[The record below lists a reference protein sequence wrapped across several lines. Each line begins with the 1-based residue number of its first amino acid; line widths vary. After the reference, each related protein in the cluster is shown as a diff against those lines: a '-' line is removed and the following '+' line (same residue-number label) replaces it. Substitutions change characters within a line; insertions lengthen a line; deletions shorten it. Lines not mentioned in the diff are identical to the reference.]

1 MGEPG
6 TDGRSQSRRECVNA
20 MTVQLL
26 ATWSTVVPIAAV
38 LLAVLY
44 VPGSILLLLLR
55 CRATVA
61 IAGGPL
67 LTALMLGLMG
77 VLLRSIGVAF
87 SPVVVVVATVLA
99 WLVAAVLRWIVFSRD
114 DAGGA
119 DHGPRFRAT
128 PRHGH
133 PAAAT
138 AAAVFVAVGALLLPM
153 MLVIDPH
160 MPSPRVDPMYH
171 YNVLNAIEETGT
183 LSMFA
188 AVDFNYGLRVG
199 HVTYPTVWHG
209 VAALAMPWFGIVSS
223 ANTLA
228 FVVTPIVFAVNIALL
243 ARSVFRRAS
252 VAALV
257 GAVAACMFPA
267 FPGGLVIVRAFWP
280 NALALAMLPAALVLL
295 IVFFRRARWAYIR
308 RNPVVFAVDLALVAA
323 ALCGLGMTHPSV
335 LFNAGFIA
343 LPLLIS
349 SARRA
354 HRVLRRSLS
363 RRAYVMILSATA
375 FATALIFTVM
385 LIPPR
390 VRSYLMRPG
399 NQTWDDLGLK
409 VTSLLANWPTD
420 VSRPTGLVA
429 ALVVIPLV
437 MLGLIL
443 LARSRNRRW
452 IFGAWCLQAGLVAGS
467 YVPLPVLS
475 GLSGLWY
482 SDTYRLLAV
491 QAVVLP
497 LAVGAVAERF
507 FVPGARVS
515 LYGRE
520 LGNRTF
526 RLVAVGAAAS
536 MIASTFG
543 TAYITLG
550 VARPVGALESSPQP
564 VADEQE
570 MAFIRRIGERL
581 PEGTVVIGDPASGV
595 AYLPLESDV
604 ESVFTQVNMRDVDRD
619 GAFLAENFDRIRT
632 DPRVCILLRYYGIQ
646 YFYEDASM
654 NYNYIE
660 RHQATP
666 GFYDVDT
673 SKGFHLVAREGDA
686 ALWRI
691 DGCGPIQRPQDWW
704 DREHRKQPLFDYIEF
719 INWLPG
725 PVPSRE

>member
-1 MGEPG
+1 MGESG
-6 TDGRSQSRRECVNA
+6 TDCRSQPSLECVHV

-26 ATWSTVVPIAAV
+26 VSWCSVIPIAVAQ
-38 LLAVLY
+38 LAVLY
-44 VPGSILLLLLR
+44 VPGSIMLLILR
-55 CRATVA
+55 CRATVTL
-61 IAGGPL
+61 AGGPL
-67 LTALMLGLMG
+67 LTSLMLGLLG
-77 VLLRSIGVAF
+77 VLLRSIGIAF
-87 SPVVVVVATVLA
+87 SPVAFAAATGLI
-99 WLVAAVLRWIVFSRD
+99 WLVAAALRWIVFARHGVGSAD
-114 DAGGA
+114 EGA
-119 DHGPRFRAT
+119 RFRGLS
-128 PRHGH
+128 RHGH

-138 AAAVFVAVGALLLPM
+138 AATVVLAVGALLLPM

-209 VAALAMPWFGIVSS
+209 VAALTMPWFGIVSS

-228 FVVTPIVFAVNIALL
+228 FVVTPVVFAVNIALL

-252 VAALV
+252 VAALA
-257 GAVAACMFPA
+257 GAGAACMFPA

-280 NALALAMLPAALVLL
+280 NALALAMLPAAIVLL
-295 IVFFRRARWAYIR
+295 IVFLRRARWAYVR
-308 RNPVVFAVDLALVAA
+308 RNPAVFAVDIAIVAA
-323 ALCGLGMTHPSV
+323 ALLGLGVTHPSV

-343 LPLLIS
+343 LPLLLS

-363 RRAYVMILSATA
+363 RRGYVVILAATMAAAALA
-375 FATALIFTVM
+375 FTLM

-399 NQTWDDLGLK
+399 SQTWDDLGLK

-420 VSRPTGLVA
+420 VSRPTGLGA

-437 MLGLIL
+437 MLGLVL
-443 LARSRNRRW
+443 LARRRNHRW
-452 IFGAWCLQAGLVAGS
+452 IVGAWFVQAALIAGS

-515 LYGRE
+515 LCGRD
-520 LGNRTF
+520 LGNRTV
-526 RLVAVGAAAS
+526 RLIAVGAAAS
-536 MIASTFG
+536 MFASTLG

-570 MAFIRRIGERL
+570 MAFIRRMGDGL
-581 PEGTVVIGDPASGV
+581 PEGSVVIGDPASGV

-619 GAFLAENFDRIRT
+619 GAFLAENFDRLRT

-654 NYNYIE
+654 NYNYID
-660 RHQATP
+660 RRQATP

-673 SKGFHLVAREGDA
+673 SRGFHLVAREGDA

-691 DGCGPIQRPQDWW
+691 DACGPIQRPQDWW
-704 DREHRKQPLFDYIEF
+704 DRERRNQPLFDEIEF